1 MFYFSII
8 FVLEDLLLAKAVE
21 SVEQN
26 LHSRSNSKKAL
37 LIIIKNLINFTTGI
51 ISLSKYDK
59 RQDQSSN
66 KLVNEVF
73 FFLDTFS

>member
-8 FVLEDLLLAKAVE
+8 FVLEDLFLAKAVE

>member
-26 LHSRSNSKKAL
+26 LHRRSNSKKAL

>member
-26 LHSRSNSKKAL
+26 LHSRSVSKKA
-37 LIIIKNLINFTTGI
+37 INHNKKI
-51 ISLSKYDK
+51 DQLHYRYNLSKYNK

-66 KLVNEVF
+66 KIVIAVF